1 MFDDLATH
9 KRSPENRVFVN
20 RNLRLE
26 KIKFFGFDMDYTLAI
41 YKSPDFES
49 MAFDLVVDR
58 LISLGYPEDL
68 KQFKYNPIFPVRGL
82 WFDMIYGNLL
92 KVDGFGNI
100 LMGCHGLTFISPTEI
115 EESYPNKFV
124 QLNDSKIYVLN
135 TLFNLP
141 ETYLIA
147 CLVDYFDKS
156 SEYTKTNDKTGVK
169 SGDVIMSY
177 KSIFQD
183 VRAAVD
189 WVHMAGSMKK
199 CVLEN
204 LSKYVEN
211 DPRIKTLLSQ
221 LRENDRKTFLLTNSD
236 FTYTNGI
243 MKYLIGED
251 WTDYFDIA
259 IVDAHKPRFFAEGT
273 VFREVNT
280 ATGALKIGIHS
291 GPLCR
296 GAVYSG
302 GSCDAF
308 RHLLKM
314 KGRDVL
320 YVGDHIFGDVLRS
333 KKTRGW
339 KTFLVVPELNHELSV
354 WTGRRPLFEKLGE
367 LDSIMAELYR
377 NLDGNTRSKPEIS
390 NILNAIKEVTY
401 EMDHEYGVLGS
412 LFRSGSR
419 TTFFASQVERYA
431 DIYASSCYNLVH
443 YPTFYF
449 FRAPMMLMP
458 HESTVDHAAVMHQ
471 KSSRRLQHQDS
482 VGDQV
487 RDWNKL
493 NLKSTTFCHEE
504 DEEEND
510 NPSSSDTDNGDNNSG
525 RPEQDDNA
533 KVGVHNQENSHE
545 QMGPSADVVVENQ
558 AFVERGD

>member
-1 MFDDLATH
+1 MSVDQSNRNMY
-9 KRSPENRVFVN
+9 KREPGIRVFVN

-49 MAFDLVVDR
+49 MVFDLVIKR
-58 LISLGYPEDL
+58 MISIGYPDDL
-68 KQFKYNPIFPVRGL
+68 LQFEYNPIFPVRGL
-82 WFDMIYGNLL
+82 WFDMVFGNLL

-100 LMGCHGLTFISPTEI
+100 LMGCHGLTFLSPTEI
-115 EESYPNKFV
+115 EECYPNKFV
-124 QLNDSKIYVLN
+124 QLSDNKIYVLN

-156 SEYTKTNDKTGVK
+156 TDYTKTTDKTGVK

-183 VRAAVD
+183 VRSAVD
-189 WVHMAGSMKK
+189 YVHFDGGMKK
-199 CVLEN
+199 TVLEN
-204 LSKYVEN
+204 LSKYVEK
-211 DPRIKTLLSQ
+211 DSRVVTLLKQ
-221 LRENDRKTFLLTNSD
+221 LRENGRKTFLLTNSD
-236 FTYTNGI
+236 YYYTNGI
-243 MKYLIGED
+243 MRYLIGDD
-251 WTDYFDIA
+251 WTNHFDISV
-259 IVDAHKPRFFAEGT
+259 VDARKPQFFAEGT

-280 ATGALKIGIHS
+280 NTAGLKIGIHA
-291 GPLCR
+291 GPLR
-296 GAVYSG
+296 DGAVYSG

-320 YVGDHIFGDVLRS
+320 YIGDHIFGDVLRS

-339 KTFLVVPELNHELSV
+339 RTFLVVPELNHELSV

-367 LDSIMAELYR
+367 LDTQMAELYR
-377 NLDGNTRSKPEIS
+377 NLDGNTRDKPEI
-390 NILNAIKEVTY
+390 NKLNQILSSIRDVTY
-401 EMDHEYGVLGS
+401 DMDHEYGVLGS

-431 DIYASSCYNLVH
+431 DLYASSCYNLVH
-443 YPTFYF
+443 YPSFYF

-458 HESTVDHAAVMHQ
+458 HESTVDHGAIMHT
-471 KSSRRLQHQDS
+471 KPPTLQHQDS

-487 RDWNKL
+487 RGWNKL
-493 NLKSTTFCHEE
+493 MMKPQTFCHEE
-504 DEEEND
+504 EEED
-510 NPSSSDTDNGDNNSG
+510 APSSNSDTDHDSG
-525 RPEQDDNA
+525 RQ
-533 KVGVHNQENSHE
+533 KKQQEERS
-545 QMGPSADVVVENQ
+545 DVITNGESRTSTDIVVENPS
-558 AFVERGD
+558 FVERGD